1 MWYSKWLS
9 GVQVQARPK
18 SFTSQS
24 QQQRRQL
31 YPTRQLEDR
40 SSGRQCTNHS
50 KGAPLS
56 FARTGRFGP
65 PGFAGWF
72 AVAGAVVELLL
83 VSASAS
89 HHPQSHRACSPH
101 THTSRAAHTS
111 TTPTASHSLD
121 GKSSPSR
128 SVQGETQRRGDGRAW
143 AEYGTLSPYHHPTS
157 TSRPTRPLFDHA
169 LTSQIQHTTKFLL
182 PSPSRSL
189 APFDTPLPVPISLRT
204 LCAASCSIT
213 PNELPETLPK

>member
-83 VSASAS
+83 VSVSAS

-121 GKSSPSR
+121 GKSSLTR
-128 SVQGETQRRGDGRAW
+128 SAHRERRKDAAAGELGRNMEPFPRTITQHPPPARLA
-143 AEYGTLSPYHHPTS
+143 LSS
-157 TSRPTRPLFDHA
+157 TTR
-169 LTSQIQHTTKFLL
+169 
-182 PSPSRSL
+182 
-189 APFDTPLPVPISLRT
+189 
-204 LCAASCSIT
+204 
-213 PNELPETLPK
+213 